1 MIKSGDDETKWG
13 IKKMED
19 IEMNVPGE
27 FSELEE
33 AILEYLYA
41 HPDSGIGT
49 PGLME
54 ILRPDQGR
62 PDDQQQAYKDV
73 QYAIET
79 LLAARL
85 VKGERHA
92 GFGSVYHAELL
103 LTPKGEA
110 EAITQRR
117 RVKKIVVQVREVG
130 KEDAA
135 FPPKSPTD

>member
-1 MIKSGDDETKWG
+1 
-13 IKKMED
+13 MED
-19 IEMNVPGE
+19 IETNVPGE

-33 AILEYLYA
+33 AILEYLYE
-41 HPDSGIGT
+41 HPDSDIGT
-49 PGLME
+49 PGLIK
-54 ILRPDQGR
+54 ILKPDQN
-62 PDDQQQAYKDV
+62 PDGQQAYKDV

-92 GFGSVYHAELL
+92 GFGSVYHAELS

-117 RVKKIVVQVREVG
+117 RVKKIVVNVREVG
-130 KEDAA
+130 K
-135 FPPKSPTD
+135 